1 MLSVNDQKSQLD
13 FYASELRVG
22 PLAVYIIVE
31 LAKLY
36 FMVKALT
43 VSNYGMKYEVLYV
56 NQFPYLGENCNQRH
70 LLYMT
75 FLLVRR

>member
-22 PLAVYIIVE
+22 LAVYIIVE

-56 NQFPYLGENCNQRH
+56 NQFPHLGENCNQRD